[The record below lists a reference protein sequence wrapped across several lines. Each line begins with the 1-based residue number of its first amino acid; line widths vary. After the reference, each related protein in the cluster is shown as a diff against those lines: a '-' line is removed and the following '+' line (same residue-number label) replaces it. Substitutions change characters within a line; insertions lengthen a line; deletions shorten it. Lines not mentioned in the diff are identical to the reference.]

1 MEKAPY
7 PPCHAKPLNAV
18 DWVFSHFEEDVLSSS
33 TSRAVV
39 MVREIKDSE
48 MNVICSAS
56 HAKAL
61 AAQIA
66 GYGGEVSVERGPYRK
81 IKDGRTIF
89 GAENEVNED
98 TGQRLRHAEEHKSG
112 LQP

>member
-1 MEKAPY
+1 
-7 PPCHAKPLNAV
+7 
-18 DWVFSHFEEDVLSSS
+18 
-33 TSRAVV
+33 
-39 MVREIKDSE
+39 

-66 GYGGEVSVERGPYRK
+66 GYGGEVSVERRPYRK
-81 IKDGRTIF
+81 IKNGRTVF

-112 LQP
+112 LQPWEIVWFPKTQADGLGWYDHAPSVLGSD